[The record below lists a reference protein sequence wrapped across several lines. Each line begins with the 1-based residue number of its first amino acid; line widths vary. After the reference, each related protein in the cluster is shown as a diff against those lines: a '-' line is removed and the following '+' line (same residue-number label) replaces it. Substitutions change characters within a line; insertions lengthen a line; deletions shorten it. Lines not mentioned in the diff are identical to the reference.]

1 MDEKTVRVRPFMRVV
16 ANGIAS
22 PSRPDG
28 EAMLRLTLV
37 ITPEL
42 VAPDSASGFEMAKW
56 PAEIARLIRD
66 GALGS
71 AEKGHVTLW
80 VEQFTGTDAGCG
92 KTAKTVKASAP
103 GVMAGKESDWN
114 AVAALWKRYI
124 ESDLAWPE
132 PWLSLSAD
140 IDRSL
145 KGEKHHADLQGKYA
159 PADPGLPEPGKNG
172 YDPKNNVILGVQP
185 KADVK
190 QMIRDVLPIG
200 QSDLVVD
207 EERTRGARVMRKL
220 HKGPYSLCE
229 PPEVIERLAGFASFK
244 QAVEKTCKERSD
256 TKKHNGDIKTALQT
270 RPGGAATADHTP
282 AAKTSRRAPS
292 VLPTNAGAFVA
303 GQPSDH
309 ERTTHEYGTWGQ
321 FRSGAL
327 PAKNC
332 PQDVDKLDLVR
343 GRFYAAQ
350 GDPILSRLFCLAV
363 DLLVPISRLG
373 TALDVQIVEGERA
386 GEKIDLIFH
395 WAADD
400 DTEDATRPSRVVT
413 AARFLS
419 QRVTGP
425 ATGGAPTRLRWF
437 WPVSIFEAGVGRDDK
452 GGVFRV
458 SRPELVEQRNGI
470 WRTGKPPVSNDAD
483 AAPPRYTLTSLDVR
497 RAVDAKPDGV
507 DRGDRHHTAGL
518 TLLDRERAPQAAR
531 DMAIAELQAQQGCA
545 PDKKR
550 ATVFLHAEELTI
562 GRRVD
567 LAAIAAGADISTAK
581 WRSLMSRFVSFHGL
595 DPAAERIF
603 AAVIGGDARAG
614 VFDEYSFQV
623 AARLIPRFESTT
635 ETGKTDDKVDYDAIT
650 EEAIFT
656 WDGSPSVL
664 TDTSRPQDRC
674 GIARA
679 PFTRRYRPPTTRD
692 SQNVTHAPLRFGVP
706 YLLRFRSAF
715 LGGGS
720 PSPHDPGCAHDG
732 CADDVT
738 IPPSAGGRAMPR
750 RFLRHENIGAPL
762 LLLPRRLADLSHKEM
777 GYEQL
782 DQAIVRSSVTSDCLP
797 EPVFAAFREDH
808 RPPKVKL
815 ADRVKPHETMRVFY
829 PPAVSVET
837 ARRHGALDGADPA
850 AVLRGGLQGV
860 LWEPFLRGDPTEDP
874 KRVPGGFPTAVT
886 DRAPALTPEGAVY
899 RRRVL
904 YGRSCDDDRQNGI
917 PVFELGASSRPPKG
931 GHGFLPDPAI
941 DLYSVRA
948 RIPGSDR
955 YLTGDVSARL
965 YDQPHKIGYPH
976 ALPLVVEIVR
986 VEGRRPKPL
995 ETIKELFETAEA
1007 PLCWLNRSNVVSSAP
1022 NGGVPVRHLRA
1033 RLYQAEEFDLEVA
1046 CLPSVDML
1054 SHCFALPETISIQL
1068 RQAGLSPQAGSFLK
1082 ELCGFDACRALPAFD
1097 DAQMLTGLRGLSAPT
1112 QETIAAVAGELIE
1125 RQRRCWP
1132 IEEIAAV
1139 TRLRICHA
1147 VNAPLEQP
1155 FFGRPEGATEPV
1167 PAWPRQAGADGKPGK
1182 PVVAFRPPLDAI
1194 LELAPADCGPFEA
1207 PNAKTL
1213 LLSGWIW
1220 LDLDGVD
1227 GFEIRAAA
1235 VAPTTGVMDDRSR
1248 GRSLMARRS
1257 GRWPSML
1264 VSTGGSTRRMYVS
1277 KRSVLGFDVDEDGVV
1292 DLVPEHVTLLR
1303 VDGLPARGAVPA
1315 DSDLYGPTHGR
1326 YTAVN
1331 LGLLH
1336 AYAIRGAPCVSQ
1348 CAGVPGTEDH
1358 SCRSL
1363 VVRAS
1368 QPTIISDTKAR
1379 QLCLTLVAIGRHV
1392 GLFETAPAY
1401 LNGREELLLRRQPL
1415 ATHEQTRTSD
1425 PLAVE
1430 IQATDRPAA
1439 LEVRR
1444 PEPSF
1449 AITRYAYRGPAGA
1462 MNFVVRRRAPTRL
1475 FFARG
1480 WFSSGEEERVGIVL
1494 WPPNYLALTEQAV
1507 DEDRLPIRT
1516 PPIDLTN
1523 FEDKDLGPAGTF
1535 VTRWGGD
1542 PIRRDETPQ
1551 KGVLIPPDS
1560 FLDLKPGAK
1569 SAHAP
1574 KFVPNVLMPVPFAS
1588 DDDATADET
1597 KPPQREMRAVSLLT
1611 YKPCFDI
1618 NREEWYVD
1626 VDLDPRRAADPFIRF
1641 GLVRYQEKAIP
1652 SRTPDDAF
1660 NDAHCSTPVT
1670 VWSQLLPERTL
1681 TVTLSAPAAN
1691 GARRVRLT
1699 AEGHG
1704 QLGVKDIEIDKAFPK
1719 LSAEKREAMRNSFA
1733 TLQRPALRA
1742 FIFHETTDA
1751 TGLTRRTNLLDE
1763 PEGYLR
1769 IYAKQRNE
1777 TLEWT
1782 RDVELSDAC
1791 LNAYGPG
1798 SCVVYVEEVDRRM
1811 PASYASEPIL
1821 PASMFDAKTFQESG
1835 PRFNARIAILEMH
1848 GQLVEALN

>member
-1 MDEKTVRVRPFMRVV
+1 MDDKKVLVRPFMRVV
-16 ANGIAS
+16 ANGIA
-22 PSRPDG
+22 PSRPG
-28 EAMLRLTLV
+28 METTLRLTLV

-42 VAPDSASGFEMAKW
+42 VATDSASAFEMANW

-66 GALGS
+66 GQLEPT
-71 AEKGHVTLW
+71 EKGHVALR
-80 VEQFTGTDAGCG
+80 VEQFTGTEASCG
-92 KTAKTVKASAP
+92 ETAKIVKASAP
-103 GVMAGKESDWN
+103 GVVAGQESDWN
-114 AVAALWKRYI
+114 AVAALWRRYI
-124 ESDLAWPE
+124 EGDLAWPE
-132 PWLSLSAD
+132 PWSSLSEDIARSLMNEKHRAD
-140 IDRSL
+140 L
-145 KGEKHHADLQGKYA
+145 KGEYA

-172 YDPKNNVILGVQP
+172 YDPKKNVILGVQP
-185 KADVK
+185 AANVK

-229 PPEVIERLAGFASFK
+229 PPEVIERLVGFASFQ
-244 QAVEKTCKERSD
+244 QAVEKTCDERRD
-256 TKKHNGDIKTALQT
+256 TKAHAGEIKTALQVP
-270 RPGGAATADHTP
+270 PGGKGAAQKP
-282 AAKTSRRAPS
+282 AAKTLGQAPS
-292 VLPTNAGAFVA
+292 VLPTNAAALVA
-303 GQPSDH
+303 GQPSDYK
-309 ERTTHEYGTWGQ
+309 RTTHEYGTWGQ
-321 FRSGAL
+321 FRSGAVQGNDC
-327 PAKNC
+327 A
-332 PQDVDKLDLVR
+332 QDADKFDLVR

-363 DLLVPISRLG
+363 DLLVPISHLE
-373 TALDVQIVEGERA
+373 TALGAPIDAAEAA
-386 GEKIDLIFH
+386 GKEIDYILH
-395 WAADD
+395 WAADN
-400 DTEDATRPSRVVT
+400 DTKDASRPPRVVT

-419 QRVTGP
+419 QRVAGP

-437 WPVSIFEAGVGRDDK
+437 WPVSIFEAGVGRDKK
-452 GGVFRV
+452 GGVFRI

-470 WRTGKPPVSNDAD
+470 WRTGEPPVSNNAD
-483 AAPPRYTLTSLDVR
+483 VAPPRYTLTSLDVR

-518 TLLDRERAPQAAR
+518 TLLDRERALQAAR
-531 DMAIAELQAQQGCA
+531 DVAIAELQGKQGCA
-545 PDKKR
+545 PDKGR

-567 LAAIAAGADISTAK
+567 LAAIAPGADVSTAK

-623 AARLIPRFESTT
+623 AARLIPRFKSTS
-635 ETGKTDDKVDYDAIT
+635 EKGEADVPGQVDYDAIT

-664 TDTSRPQDRC
+664 TDTSQPQDRC
-674 GIARA
+674 RIARA

-692 SQNVTHAPLRFGVP
+692 SRNVTHAPLRFGVP

-732 CADDVT
+732 CADDAT
-738 IPPSAGGRAMPR
+738 IPPSAGGRAKPR

-762 LLLPRRLADLSHKEM
+762 LLMPRRLADLSHEEM

-782 DQAIVRSSVTSDCLP
+782 DQAIVRSAVKSDSPP
-797 EPVFAAFREDH
+797 EPAFAAFREDH
-808 RPPKVKL
+808 RPPQVKL
-815 ADRVKPHETMRVFY
+815 AKRVKPAETMRVFF

-837 ARRHGALDGADPA
+837 AGRHGALDGADPE

-860 LWEPFLRGDPTEDP
+860 LWEPFVRGDPADDP
-874 KRVPGGFPTAVT
+874 TCVPGGFPTAVT

-904 YGRSCDDDRQNGI
+904 YGRSCDDSRQNGI
-917 PVFELGASSRPPKG
+917 PVFELGASSRPPTN

-941 DLYSVRA
+941 NLYSVRA

-955 YLTGDVSARL
+955 YLTDHVSACL

-995 ETIKELFETAEA
+995 ETAKELFETGEA
-1007 PLCWLNRSNVVSSAP
+1007 PLRWLHRSNGVSSGP
-1022 NGGVPVRHLRA
+1022 NGGIPVRHLKT

-1046 CLPSVDML
+1046 CLPSVAML
-1054 SHCFALPETISIQL
+1054 SQCFALPETISIQL
-1068 RQAGLSPQAGSFLK
+1068 RQAGLSSDAGAFLK
-1082 ELCGFDACRALPAFD
+1082 ELCGSDACRSLPAGA
-1097 DAQMLTGLRGLSAPT
+1097 DAQMLTGLRGVSAPT
-1112 QETIAAVAGELIE
+1112 QATIATIAEQLID

-1139 TRLRICHA
+1139 TRLRICHG
-1147 VNAPLEQP
+1147 VNAPLEKP
-1155 FFGRPEGATEPV
+1155 FFGRPQGATEPV
-1167 PAWPRQAGADGKPGK
+1167 PAWPRQAGADGKPGN
-1182 PVVAFRPPLDAI
+1182 PVLAFRPPLDSI
-1194 LELAPADCGPFEA
+1194 RQLASPCCAPFEA
-1207 PNAKTL
+1207 PNATTL

-1220 LDLDGVD
+1220 LDLDAVD
-1227 GFEIRAAA
+1227 GFEIRAEA
-1235 VAPTTGVMDDRSR
+1235 VAPTTGIMDDRSR

-1264 VSTGGSTRRMYVS
+1264 VSNGESTPRRMYVS
-1277 KRSVLGFDVDEDGVV
+1277 KRSVFGFDVDENDLVE
-1292 DLVPEHVTLLR
+1292 LVPEHVTLLR
-1303 VDGLPARGAVPA
+1303 VDGLPVRGAVPA
-1315 DSDLYGPTHGR
+1315 DSDLYGPTCGR

-1348 CAGVPGTEDH
+1348 CAGVPGTEDR

-1379 QLCLTLVAIGRHV
+1379 RLCLTLVAIGRHA

-1425 PLAVE
+1425 PLDVE

-1449 AITRYAYRGPAGA
+1449 SITRCAYRGPAGA
-1462 MNFVVRRRAPTRL
+1462 MNFVVRRRALTRL

-1480 WFSSGEEERVGIVL
+1480 WYSSGERERVGIVL
-1494 WPPNYLALTEQAV
+1494 WPPNYLALSEQAV
-1507 DEDRLPIRT
+1507 DEDWLPIRT
-1516 PPIDLTN
+1516 PPIDLSH

-1535 VTRWGGD
+1535 ITRWGGD

-1588 DDDATADET
+1588 DDAIADET
-1597 KPPQREMRAVSLLT
+1597 KPPQREMREVSLLT

-1641 GLVRYQEKAIP
+1641 GLVRYQEKAI
-1652 SRTPDDAF
+1652 SGTPDHVF

-1681 TVTLSAPAAN
+1681 TVTLSPPAAN
-1691 GARRVRLT
+1691 GARRLRLT

-1704 QLGVKDIEIDKAFPK
+1704 QLGVKEIAIDDAFPN
-1719 LSAEKREAMRNSFA
+1719 LPAEKREVMRKDFA
-1733 TLQRPALRA
+1733 TLQRPMLRA
-1742 FIFHETTDA
+1742 FIFHETSDA

-1811 PASYASEPIL
+1811 PASYPIEPIT
-1821 PASMFDAKTFQESG
+1821 PTKMFEDNTFQESG
-1835 PRFNARIAILEMH
+1835 PRFSARIAILEMQ
-1848 GQLVEALN
+1848 GQPAEALN